1 MSIWTEELSV
11 GNRVIDTEHKK
22 LHDMANRLMHSIAAR
37 NVAALPEAFE
47 QLENGLYAYFAI
59 EERIAQAVNLDFARH
74 RLEHQRLLNEL
85 QRIKSG
91 LTASNCA
98 CPDDVNYARC
108 LMDCLAKHI
117 KEEGYPLK
125 IVLNTHLYDF
135 TP

>member
-1 MSIWTEELSV
+1 MSIWTGELSV

-22 LHDMANRLMHSIAAR
+22 LHDIANRLIHLFAAR
-37 NVAALPEAFE
+37 NLAALLEAFE
-47 QLENGLYAYFAI
+47 QLENCLYAYFAI
-59 EERIAQAVNLDFARH
+59 EERIAQAVNLDFDRH
-74 RLEHQRLLNEL
+74 RLEHQRLLNEV

-91 LTASNCA
+91 LTACNCA
-98 CPDDVNYARC
+98 CPDDGNYAHC
-108 LMDCLAKHI
+108 LMGCLIKHI